1 MDTLLTKRILKIL
14 KWISKDKYGCEY
26 GYYKYVKWILTKFNG
41 YLHNFMDNINGYLFI
56 SDGYLNIEMD
66 NRKKIWISISIL
78 SKFSFEPILVKWIQL
93 FLNGYFICFMDT
105 LYGYT

>member
-26 GYYKYVKWILTKFNG
+26 GYNKYVKWILTKFNG